1 MKIYLV
7 SEAATLRYALFP
19 LSELHC
25 YLRKA
30 ATAIK
35 KPDIEKKGTLNGYL
49 FFSMPGNLVTHRQ
62 CLRTRGSVQS
72 APLFCYGLIRSKRI
86 MPVWVNTNPWPSD
99 N

>member
-7 SEAATLRYALFP
+7 GEAATLRYALFP

-25 YLRKA
+25 YLRRA

-72 APLFCYGLIRSKRI
+72 APLFCYVLIGTNKI
-86 MPVWVNTNPWPSD
+86 MPVWANMKPWLSES
-99 N
+99 

>member
-7 SEAATLRYALFP
+7 GEAATLRYALFP

-25 YLRKA
+25 YLRRA

-49 FFSMPGNLVTHRQ
+49 FFSMPGNLVTHR
-62 CLRTRGSVQS
+62 TM
-72 APLFCYGLIRSKRI
+72 SKDPWLGAI
-86 MPVWVNTNPWPSD
+86 SSFILLWVDTV
-99 N
+99 